1 MLVNCEFN
9 LSRAAAIY
17 YCGERILG
25 SLTVTV
31 GGKKPFPLEG
41 VNITLYGASSVH
53 WRETDPGPPQIEH
66 NDSTRQ
72 VVCTKLDY
80 KGGKVHINETK
91 NLMGGQILQPGSKD
105 LGSFVFQLPESL
117 PATCSVPYGRVEYIL
132 RVVMERRSKHS
143 KCFEQRL
150 VVRRSLEFTDLK
162 PQFKDTSM
170 LSLSLPRSVFVPGQN
185 VDYKVESRDG
195 ILEILTR
202 LCQSISYQSS
212 VPEKITKTVTK
223 VLAESSASN
232 GNLRLPLTAPIM
244 SHPDQFGPI
253 HISYYIEAYNFVDPP
268 VRLPLFVA
276 TVAPPTHSACIE
288 SSRLCFVNLALS
300 HGDWFAPINQ
310 LLAQSCS
317 REIGALALN
326 KHCERIRLLKGP
338 KRKQS
343 YVQLALQYFHKK
355 VLP

>member
-1 MLVNCEFN
+1 MLINCEFN

-17 YCGERILG
+17 YCGERISG

-31 GGKKPFPLEG
+31 GGKRPFPLEG

-53 WRETDPGPPQIEH
+53 WRESAPGPPQIEH
-66 NDSTRQ
+66 NDSTRHEESAK
-72 VVCTKLDY
+72 VDY
-80 KGGKVHINETK
+80 KGSKVHINETK
-91 NLMGGQILQPGSKD
+91 NLVGGLILSPGSKD
-105 LGSFVFQLPESL
+105 LESFEFQLPECL
-117 PATCSVPYGRVEYIL
+117 PATCSVPNGRVEYIL
-132 RVVMERRSKHS
+132 KVVIERRSKHS

-150 VVRRSLEFTDLK
+150 VVRRSLEFNDLK
-162 PQFKDTSM
+162 PQIKETST
-170 LSLSLPRSVFVPGQN
+170 LSLCLPRSVFVPGQM
-185 VDYKVESRDG
+185 VDYEVESRDG
-195 ILEILTR
+195 ILDILTR

-212 VPEKITKTVTK
+212 VPEKRTKTVTK
-223 VLAESSASN
+223 VLAECSSPN
-232 GNLRLPLTAPIM
+232 GSLRLPLIAPIM

-253 HISYYIEAYNFVDPP
+253 HISYFIEAYNFVDPP
-268 VRLPLFVA
+268 LRLPLFVA
-276 TVAPPTHSACIE
+276 TVAPPTQSPCIE

-326 KHCERIRLLKGP
+326 KHCERIRLLKRP
-338 KRKQS
+338 KRKHS
-343 YVQLALQYFHKK
+343 YVQLALRYFHKK